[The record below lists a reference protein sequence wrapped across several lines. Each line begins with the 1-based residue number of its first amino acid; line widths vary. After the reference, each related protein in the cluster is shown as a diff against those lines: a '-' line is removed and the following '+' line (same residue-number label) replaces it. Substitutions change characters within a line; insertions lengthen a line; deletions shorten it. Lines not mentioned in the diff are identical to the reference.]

1 MIRRISHNVILSV
14 RGDEAINM
22 NIAYL
27 KIIFASKMS
36 PQGAKYRLLPF

>member
-1 MIRRISHNVILSV
+1 
-14 RGDEAINM
+14 M

-36 PQGAKYRLLPF
+36 PQGAKYRLLPFFSLAMRVLPGPRCAG